1 MFRHK
6 DSVNLRERI
15 VQGAAYNSDNIKKHK
30 ALLFEKAAHGRKLWS
45 LAFQRGDQARLHNDY
60 IDLWKYFFYPPRHSA
75 QHSEFRTLNI
85 NFYQRG
91 FFKR

>member
-1 MFRHK
+1 MFLQFYSRPPFITSQTQMFRHK

-45 LAFQRGDQARLHNDY
+45 LAFQRGD
-60 IDLWKYFFYPPRHSA
+60 
-75 QHSEFRTLNI
+75 
-85 NFYQRG
+85 
-91 FFKR
+91 

>member
-45 LAFQRGDQARLHNDY
+45 LAFQRGDQARLHND
-60 IDLWKYFFYPPRHSA
+60 DVDFWKYFFHPPPAIPRSTPSSA
-75 QHSEFRTLNI
+75 P
-85 NFYQRG
+85 
-91 FFKR
+91 